1 MTNVEMFDEIPLRLQ
16 LKLRSQVKNLKAR
29 MKDLIEIN
37 NSHKEL
43 NAKLR
48 KELHQERKNH
58 DITREDNQALN
69 LLIKKLEKRLTPNV
83 SR

>member
-1 MTNVEMFDEIPLRLQ
+1 MTHTGIFEEASM
-16 LKLRSQVKNLKAR
+16 KAR
-29 MKDLIEIN
+29 NKKLKDRIKDLIEIN

-58 DITREDNQALN
+58 DITREDNQTLN
-69 LLIKKLEKRLTPNV
+69 LLIKKLEKKLTPNV
-83 SR
+83 AR

>member
-37 NSHKEL
+37 DSHKKL

-48 KELHQERKNH
+48 RELNQEKKNH

-69 LLIKKLEKRLTPNV
+69 MKIDKLEKKLSKNV

>member
-1 MTNVEMFDEIPLRLQ
+1 MTDVQMFDLLPLKLQ
-16 LKLRSQVKNLKAR
+16 LKLQAQVKNLKAR

-69 LLIKKLEKRLTPNV
+69 LLIKKLEKKLTPNV
-83 SR
+83 AR